1 MEAPPSSRP
10 AQAAR
15 SPGRSGH
22 LVDGGRP
29 TWVEAIRRHPYCP
42 PVDLRRIEPGSL
54 PRSVIPMDLTIHRP
68 HATCARTG
76 RQFVAGEPFF
86 SALVRAQG
94 KLERQ
99 DFAVTA
105 WDGPPDDTL
114 AWWRSTFP
122 ATTTAGAALAPVEV
136 LLDVVEQLEG
146 SADDD
151 ALRYLLSLELV
162 RRRVLRFVDHPGPAA
177 GEDPASGDA
186 DAAQHV
192 VLACRRRDREYRVRV
207 VSAAEAGATGVEE
220 RLTTLLWSG
229 GDA

>member
-162 RRRVLRFVDHPGPAA
+162 RRRVLRFVDHPAA
-177 GEDPASGDA
+177 GHESQPQAA
-186 DAAQHV
+186 DRDGSRQI
-192 VLACRRRDREYRVRV
+192 VLACRKRDREYRVRQ
-207 VSAAEAGATGVEE
+207 VSPAEVAAPGVEE
-220 RLTTLLWSG
+220 RLAALLWSG
-229 GDA
+229 GAA